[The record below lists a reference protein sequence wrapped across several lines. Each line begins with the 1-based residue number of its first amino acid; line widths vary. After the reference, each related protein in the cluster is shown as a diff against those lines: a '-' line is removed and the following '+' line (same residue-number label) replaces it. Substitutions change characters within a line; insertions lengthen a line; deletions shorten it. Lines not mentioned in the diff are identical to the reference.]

1 MSLSWRRIYWRC
13 SNLLE
18 LIMRDL
24 LSDIRRENFPDV
36 AGKLMNHYCVLKKDS
51 RYDGDL
57 IFRFAEVEF
66 YLYDASEQNVDVKTY
81 SRDCLRGEWFF
92 HSSGVDIAFD
102 TVREGNELIR
112 FGGILI
118 RGVEVYREDEDGQ
131 WVQIG
136 AIGGPKL
143 SMYEMFNHA
152 LALPEIVAL
161 PDGFNTGRPIGAPT
175 CRVGIDDDLRQRF
188 VLADVDW
195 NMPTER
201 VVEVK
206 EGDMYRVKI
215 DKVKKQYN
223 PKYKI

>member
-1 MSLSWRRIYWRC
+1 MK
-13 SNLLE
+13 
-18 LIMRDL
+18 DL
-24 LSDIRRENFPDV
+24 LSDIRREDFPEV
-36 AGKLMNHYCVLKKDS
+36 ARKLMNHYCVLKKDS

-57 IFRFAEVEF
+57 ICRFAEIEF
-66 YLYDASEQNVDVKTY
+66 YLYDASEQKVDDKTY
-81 SRDCLRGEWFF
+81 SRDCKCGEWFF

-102 TVREGNELIR
+102 TVHDGDELIR

-118 RGVEVYREDEDGQ
+118 RGVEVYRQDEDGQ
-131 WVQIG
+131 WAQMGV
-136 AIGGPKL
+136 IGGPKL

-152 LALPEIVAL
+152 LALPEIVVL
-161 PDGFNTGRPIGAPT
+161 PDGLKTDRKIDEST
-175 CRVGIDDDLRQRF
+175 YRVGIVDDKLSQRY

-206 EGDMYRVKI
+206 DGDIYRVKI
-215 DKVKKQYN
+215 AKVKKRYN

>member
-1 MSLSWRRIYWRC
+1 MLKK
-13 SNLLE
+13 
-18 LIMRDL
+18 L
-24 LSDIRRENFPDV
+24 LSDIRREKFQ
-36 AGKLMNHYCVLKKDS
+36 AIAKELMNYYCVLKHDS
-51 RYDGDL
+51 RYDSDL
-57 IFRFAEVEF
+57 IFRFAEIEF

-118 RGVEVYREDEDGQ
+118 RGVEVYMEDEDGQ
-131 WVQIG
+131 WAQMGVV
-136 AIGGPKL
+136 GGPKL

-161 PDGFNTGRPIGAPT
+161 PDGFNTGRPIDAPT
-175 CRVGIDDDLRQRF
+175 CRVGIDDELPQRF

-206 EGDMYRVKI
+206 DGDIYRVKI
-215 DKVKKQYN
+215 DKVKKPYN

>member
-1 MSLSWRRIYWRC
+1 MK
-13 SNLLE
+13 
-18 LIMRDL
+18 DL
-24 LSDIRRENFPDV
+24 LSDIRREDFPEV

-57 IFRFAEVEF
+57 IFRFAEIEF
-66 YLYDASEQNVDVKTY
+66 YLYDASEQKVDDKTY
-81 SRDCLRGEWFF
+81 SRDCKCGEWFF

-102 TVREGNELIR
+102 TVHDGDELIR

-118 RGVEVYREDEDGQ
+118 RGVEVYRQDEDGQ
-131 WVQIG
+131 WAQMGV
-136 AIGGPKL
+136 IGGPKL

-152 LALPEIVAL
+152 LALPEIVVL
-161 PDGFNTGRPIGAPT
+161 PDGLKTDRKIDEST
-175 CRVGIDDDLRQRF
+175 YRVGIVDDKLSQRY

-206 EGDMYRVKI
+206 DGDIYRVKI
-215 DKVKKQYN
+215 AKVKKRYN

>member
-1 MSLSWRRIYWRC
+1 M
-13 SNLLE
+13 
-18 LIMRDL
+18 
-24 LSDIRRENFPDV
+24 DV
-36 AGKLMNHYCVLKKDS
+36 N
-51 RYDGDL
+51 
-57 IFRFAEVEF
+57 
-66 YLYDASEQNVDVKTY
+66 TY
-81 SRDCLRGEWFF
+81 SRDCKCGEWFF

-102 TVREGNELIR
+102 TVRDGDELIR

-118 RGVEVYREDEDGQ
+118 RGVEVYRQDEDGQ
-131 WVQIG
+131 WVQTG
-136 AIGGPKL
+136 VIGGPKL

-161 PDGFNTGRPIGAPT
+161 PDGLKTDRPIGAPT
-175 CRVGIDDDLRQRF
+175 CRVGIGDDDLRQRF

-206 EGDMYRVKI
+206 DGDIYRVKI
-215 DKVKKQYN
+215 AKVKKRYN